1 MKTFSIATAFRFAQ
15 ESKNPTRSQSTRASL
30 MDRRIFFQT
39 KNWVENKRSR
49 KRCVPFE
56 ERPVDSQ
63 EFPKFSSSSTSPP
76 PTPNISGA
84 FTESREVKMKTR
96 VQRGTSRIASII
108 LGFLFL
114 SFFLFGRLSSS
125 VSDISGISGISGISV
140 VAGGHNPPHPPPTPR
155 GHRTETLAG
164 IPGIAALAAPSFRKS
179 SFQKRKTRSVPLSFE
194 ESTTSI
200 STNQHRN
207 SSSTEKMS
215 TPLKE
220 ATTRK

>member
-63 EFPKFSSSSTSPP
+63 EFPKFSSSSTSTP

-140 VAGGHNPPHPPPTPR
+140 VAGGHTPPHPPPP
-155 GHRTETLAG
+155 
-164 IPGIAALAAPSFRKS
+164 P
-179 SFQKRKTRSVPLSFE
+179 
-194 ESTTSI
+194 
-200 STNQHRN
+200 
-207 SSSTEKMS
+207 
-215 TPLKE
+215 E
-220 ATTRK
+220 ATEPKPSLESLESLPWPHRHFVNLRFKREKLDQCHFLSRNPRRQSRPISIETAHRLRK